1 MIITVRGHDRSDTD
15 QEYHDSATVDTD
27 TMHDTESLAED
38 DLVTSYNGYPE
49 EASDYHNNEEYKS
62 EVAVKENVVPVDHV
76 EEVINRVIQE
86 LSQVLYNL
94 KDSRSEA
101 TDKYITQA
109 DLDRALQI
117 MKLQI
122 VTEIR

>member
-49 EASDYHNNEEYKS
+49 EASDYRNNEEYKS